1 VVNRHSR
8 PGTAAELSGS
18 WRAHVGDHELAKT
31 FADPDSPDDTWE
43 LVQVPH
49 HWRREPAFAESD
61 GPVLYRHSFTDA
73 PPDAATRSFLVLD
86 GVAYYSDVWLDG
98 EYLGAAE
105 GMFAPHSFE
114 ITEALRTRETHML
127 AIEVSCPP
135 QRDRSV
141 KRTITAPY
149 FDGPLLDPDLNPG
162 GIWAPVRIVN
172 SGPVRIARARV
183 ACIEASAQ
191 QGRLDCDV
199 TLDAGSALDAQ
210 LRATVRGPNDVVLL
224 ESTRD
229 VSLAA
234 GPNELSWVLAVDEPP
249 RWWPRELGPQHL
261 CRLELTVEVDDTAS
275 DTLEFDTAFRDI
287 RRDGDGFSVNGEHL
301 FLKGASY
308 GPARPLI
315 GDIDA
320 GLVQADIAAAI
331 DANLNFLRVY
341 THVAPAVLYDAAD
354 RAGLLLWQDLPM
366 RGGYARGIRR
376 AAATQARAMVDLLAH
391 HPSIFMWCAHDAP
404 VGEQSTARVIAGFAA
419 PTYAKDVLD
428 RSVARAMRN
437 ADPTR
442 PVLVHSVSTSD
453 AHLWF
458 GWAHG
463 HLAGLAETI
472 RAVPRLGT
480 FVSAFGA
487 QAVPETAEWL
497 QPQQWPN
504 LDWDTL
510 AAHHGMDR
518 RAFETHVPPGDAKT
532 FDEWRD
538 ASQAYQAAL
547 LQLQIEDLRR
557 CRGNPCAGFAMFTLV
572 DPAPAVGF
580 GVLDHERAPKRGYAA
595 LRDACRPVLAMVDP
609 RTGAVHVVN
618 DTRVDVTGVV
628 VELTVDGRTRRFGGD
643 VPADAIVYVG
653 TVDLTDAVDV
663 EVLLTH
669 PVHGPVR
676 NRYPLLLLEAGRRS

>member
-1 VVNRHSR
+1 MNRHSS
-8 PGTAAELSGS
+8 PGPAADLSGS
-18 WRAHVGDHELAKT
+18 WRAHIGDHELAKT
-31 FADPDSPDDTWE
+31 FADPDTPDDTWD

-49 HWRREPAFAESD
+49 HWRRESAFGDTD
-61 GPVLYRHSFTDA
+61 GPVLYRRSFTDA
-73 PPDAATRSFLVLD
+73 PLDARTRSFLVLE

-114 ITEALRTRETHML
+114 VTDALSARDSHLL

-149 FDGPLLDPDLNPG
+149 FDGPLVDPELNPG
-162 GIWAPVRIVN
+162 GIWAPVRVVR
-172 SGPVRIARARV
+172 SGPVRIARSRV
-183 ACIEASAQ
+183 ACIEASVE
-191 QGRLDCDV
+191 QGRLDCDI
-199 TLDAGSALDAQ
+199 TLDAGDAVDAQ
-210 LRATVRGPNDVVLL
+210 LRAIVYGPNDVALIDT
-224 ESTRD
+224 TRD
-229 VSLAA
+229 ASLAA
-234 GPNELSWVLAVDEPP
+234 GPNQLSWVLAVDEPP
-249 RWWPRELGPQHL
+249 RWWPRTLGPQHL
-261 CRLELTVEVDDTAS
+261 CRLELIVDVEGAVS
-275 DTLEFDTAFRDI
+275 DGIDIVTAFRDV
-287 RRDGDGFSVNGEHL
+287 RRAGNGFSVNGEHL

-308 GPARPLI
+308 GPARALL
-315 GDIDA
+315 GEVDA
-320 GLVQADIAAAI
+320 ELAQADVAAAI
-331 DANLNFLRVY
+331 EARLDFLRVY
-341 THVAPAVLYDAAD
+341 THVAPAALYDAAD

-376 AAATQARAMVDLLAH
+376 AAIHQARAMVDLLAH

-404 VGEQSTARVIAGFAA
+404 VGEQSTARVVAGLAA
-419 PTYAKDVLD
+419 PTWAKDVLD
-428 RSVARAMRN
+428 RSVARAIRN
-437 ADPTR
+437 ADSTR
-442 PVLVHSVSTSD
+442 PVLAHSVSTVD

-458 GWAHG
+458 GWSHG
-463 HLAGLAETI
+463 NLSGLAEAI

-487 QAVPETAEWL
+487 QAVPEHADWM
-497 QPQQWPN
+497 QPERWPD
-504 LDWDTL
+504 LDWEAL

-518 RAFETHVPPGDAKT
+518 GAFDAHVPPADAKT
-532 FDEWRD
+532 FEEWRD

-580 GVLDHERAPKRGYAA
+580 GVLDHERTPKRGYAA
-595 LRDACRPVLAMVDP
+595 LRDACRPVLATVDP
-609 RTGAVHVVN
+609 RNGAVHVVN
-618 DTRVDVTGVV
+618 DTRTDLAEVV

-643 VPADAIVYVG
+643 VPADTIVFVG
-653 TVDLTDAVDV
+653 NVDLTDAVDV

-669 PVHGPVR
+669 PEHGRVR